1 MNQLMMMMTMM
12 MVVMM
17 MVIMGML
24 IMMMIDFQVEID
36 TARGVVDTSTGISRY
51 SIQRLNPLSTTT
63 TTNVFREIFTNS
75 NAQLHSV
82 FS

>member
-51 SIQRLNPLSTTT
+51 SIQ
-63 TTNVFREIFTNS
+63 
-75 NAQLHSV
+75 
-82 FS
+82 

>member
-12 MVVMM
+12 MVVM
-17 MVIMGML
+17 ML

-36 TARGVVDTSTGISRY
+36 TARGVVDTSSGISRY

-63 TTNVFREIFTNS
+63 TNVFREIFTNS
-75 NAQLHSV
+75 NRQLHSV

>member
-12 MVVMM
+12 MVVM
-17 MVIMGML
+17 ML

-36 TARGVVDTSTGISRY
+36 TARGVVDTSSGISRY
-51 SIQRLNPLSTTT
+51 SIQRLNLLSTTA

-75 NAQLHSV
+75 TAQLHSV

>member
-12 MVVMM
+12 MVVM
-17 MVIMGML
+17 ML

-63 TTNVFREIFTNS
+63 TNVFREIFTNS

>member
-63 TTNVFREIFTNS
+63 TNVFREIFTNS